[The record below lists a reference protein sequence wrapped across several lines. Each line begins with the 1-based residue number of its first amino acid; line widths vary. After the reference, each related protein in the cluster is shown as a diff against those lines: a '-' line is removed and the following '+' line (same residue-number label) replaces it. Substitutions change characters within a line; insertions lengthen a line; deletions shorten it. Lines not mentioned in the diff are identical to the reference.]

1 MVWRVDQRRARLQ
14 SGIPSRRLLQSYRW
28 DGGPVSMRSAI
39 RRGCKQNT
47 GVRIRRLMIDFR
59 WVMLMGKEKD
69 KIP

>member
-1 MVWRVDQRRARLQ
+1 
-14 SGIPSRRLLQSYRW
+14 
-28 DGGPVSMRSAI
+28 MRSAI

-69 KIP
+69 RFPDLFFVPIILKYLFIFGHVRS